1 MVSILKVSVFW
12 TLVLFGFS
20 CGAPKSMALQDVG
33 AALVEKF
40 KREAPLAWKRAK
52 DAQMNVFSSSD
63 YEVKIQAKIWN
74 APRANG
80 PERIQTF
87 EETFNRIN
95 SKFRSYLRVED
106 GVENTLI
113 AINPFYSFELTR
125 ANLNSPWTLSQV
137 HPANSD
143 GNSTTTEPS
152 GHFYKLTYAD
162 LELGKL
168 RNITELHPVHSALDE
183 LVIDDLDI
191 RTASVVLV
199 NGRDMVRL
207 EFGSPYEVYAVNRTT
222 KTTEKQVRIADAYV
236 VLDPSLEWAVVE
248 FDALSGPIK
257 SSATRWLAKYE
268 YDRTPSGVIYRS
280 NSLHEYYY
288 KDVKDRSESFAWTC
302 NSRPLSTSE
311 FLLTNYG
318 FPEPGFYNPP
328 RPWWIYF
335 SVTGMIIVA
344 IGAIVLHFGRRMRQR

>member
-162 LELGKL
+162 LEL
-168 RNITELHPVHSALDE
+168 
-183 LVIDDLDI
+183 
-191 RTASVVLV
+191 
-199 NGRDMVRL
+199 
-207 EFGSPYEVYAVNRTT
+207 
-222 KTTEKQVRIADAYV
+222 
-236 VLDPSLEWAVVE
+236 
-248 FDALSGPIK
+248 
-257 SSATRWLAKYE
+257 
-268 YDRTPSGVIYRS
+268 
-280 NSLHEYYY
+280 
-288 KDVKDRSESFAWTC
+288 
-302 NSRPLSTSE
+302 
-311 FLLTNYG
+311 
-318 FPEPGFYNPP
+318 
-328 RPWWIYF
+328 
-335 SVTGMIIVA
+335 
-344 IGAIVLHFGRRMRQR
+344 